1 MRRLEVLDGMRG
13 YFLVFM
19 MLNHLTF
26 AGGYLLVKINHGELG
41 YVQDAQGF
49 IFLSGLLVGMVY
61 ARRMLKEGYGAGA
74 RKVRKRAF
82 ELYKYAAGSLLLII
96 GLGFLLTHSSTYWEP
111 WLWDLANHNPFY
123 AVAGLLL
130 LYQPTYMDIL
140 PQYIVYMVVAPPL
153 IWLCITGR
161 WMWVVALSV
170 AIWVATQ
177 LGLHMPLALGITGIL
192 DQIYDGRLFRT
203 AFNVLGWQ
211 IVFMA
216 GLVLGALTSTQQID
230 WKKLISPE
238 RTVWVWTAFAFVL
251 VFMFFRFG
259 FSWKFLPEGMAERLS
274 GYDNRVEFSLVY
286 LVNFL
291 ATGYLVAWM
300 LMAGRH
306 SANRLVR
313 RLGEGLYSLFSL
325 SFLRLIGRHSLQ
337 VYAWHVIVIYLL
349 KAYEYHYGPFTE
361 WGKTAIALL
370 AIASL
375 AIPALYRERS
385 TYFGKL
391 AFLKG

>member
-1 MRRLEVLDGMRG
+1 RVLFR
-13 YFLVFM
+13 
-19 MLNHLTF
+19 
-26 AGGYLLVKINHGELG
+26 
-41 YVQDAQGF
+41 
-49 IFLSGLLVGMVY
+49 S
-61 ARRMLKEGYGAGA
+61 
-74 RKVRKRAF
+74 
-82 ELYKYAAGSLLLII
+82 
-96 GLGFLLTHSSTYWEP
+96 
-111 WLWDLANHNPFY
+111 
-123 AVAGLLL
+123 L

-259 FSWKFLPEGMAERLS
+259 FSWKFLPEG
-274 GYDNRVEFSLVY
+274 
-286 LVNFL
+286 
-291 ATGYLVAWM
+291 
-300 LMAGRH
+300 
-306 SANRLVR
+306 
-313 RLGEGLYSLFSL
+313 
-325 SFLRLIGRHSLQ
+325 
-337 VYAWHVIVIYLL
+337 
-349 KAYEYHYGPFTE
+349 
-361 WGKTAIALL
+361 
-370 AIASL
+370 
-375 AIPALYRERS
+375 
-385 TYFGKL
+385 
-391 AFLKG
+391 